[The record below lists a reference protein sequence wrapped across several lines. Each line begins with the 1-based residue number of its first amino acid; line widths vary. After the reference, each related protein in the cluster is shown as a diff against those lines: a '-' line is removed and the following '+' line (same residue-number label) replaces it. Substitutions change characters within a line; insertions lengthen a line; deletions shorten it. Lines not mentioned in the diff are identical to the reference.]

1 MPKSLDLPPCGSLIL
16 TVTEESVLQNAS
28 KRRQER
34 ALHRMKINEVE
45 QQVGITKKN
54 IRFYEQQGLLHPKRN
69 SENGY
74 REYDETDVEC
84 LKKIKLLRKLSL
96 PIEEI
101 KKIQN
106 GDLLLTD
113 ALRRQLI
120 VLEREQTNLTE
131 TAGLC
136 RLILEDETL
145 YHTLS
150 PDQYLER
157 MVEMEEKGTRFKNV
171 SNDTIRK
178 KRGSIL
184 AAVIFILIM
193 FAFIGIL
200 VWAYTQ
206 DPIPNIL
213 FGLFLLVPIIVIL
226 AVIIALLQRIEELK
240 GGEEDVARKY

>member
-1 MPKSLDLPPCGSLIL
+1 
-16 TVTEESVLQNAS
+16 
-28 KRRQER
+28 
-34 ALHRMKINEVE
+34 MKINEVE

-106 GDLLLTD
+106 SGLLLTD
-113 ALRRQLI
+113 ALKRQLI

-136 RLILEDETL
+136 RLILEDEPL

-178 KRGSIL
+178 KQGSIL

-200 VWAYTQ
+200 FWAYTQ

-226 AVIIALLQRIEELK
+226 AVVIALLQRIKELE
-240 GGEEDVARKY
+240 GGEEDAARKY

>member
-1 MPKSLDLPPCGSLIL
+1 
-16 TVTEESVLQNAS
+16 
-28 KRRQER
+28 
-34 ALHRMKINEVE
+34 MKINEVE

-120 VLEREQTNLTE
+120 VLDREQTNLTE
-131 TAGLC
+131 TASLC

-145 YHTLS
+145 YPALS

-157 MVEMEEKGTRFKNV
+157 MVEMEERGTRFKNV

-178 KRGSIL
+178 KQGSIL

-193 FAFIGIL
+193 FAVIGML

-226 AVIIALLQRIEELK
+226 AVVIALLQRIKELE
-240 GGEEDVARKY
+240 GGEEDAARKY

>member
-1 MPKSLDLPPCGSLIL
+1 
-16 TVTEESVLQNAS
+16 
-28 KRRQER
+28 
-34 ALHRMKINEVE
+34 MKINEVE

-200 VWAYTQ
+200 IWAYTQ

-226 AVIIALLQRIEELK
+226 AVIIALLQRIKELK

>member
-1 MPKSLDLPPCGSLIL
+1 
-16 TVTEESVLQNAS
+16 
-28 KRRQER
+28 
-34 ALHRMKINEVE
+34 MKINEVE

-131 TAGLC
+131 TVGLC

-226 AVIIALLQRIEELK
+226 AVIIALLQRIKELK

>member
-1 MPKSLDLPPCGSLIL
+1 MQKSLDLPPCGSLIL
-16 TVTEESVLQNAS
+16 TTAEESVYKMLH
-28 KRRQER
+28 KEDRKG

-69 SENGY
+69 IENGY
-74 REYDETDVEC
+74 REYDEADVEC

-131 TAGLC
+131 TADLC

-200 VWAYTQ
+200 VWGYTQ
-206 DPIPNIL
+206 DPIPNVL
-213 FGLFLLVPIIVIL
+213 FGLFLLVPIVVIL
-226 AVIIALLQRIEELK
+226 AVVIALLQRIKELE
-240 GGEEDVARKY
+240 GGEEDAARKY